1 MGRVTSRR
9 AIYGHL
15 LRHQN
20 AGRLDLA
27 NVQPHHFF
35 SGIVDANIKS
45 VESWVQVITTKLN
58 AKKREC

>member
-15 LRHQN
+15 LRQQN

-35 SGIVDANIKS
+35 SDDANIKS
-45 VESWVQVITTKLN
+45 VESWVQVMTTKLN
-58 AKKREC
+58 AKKGEC